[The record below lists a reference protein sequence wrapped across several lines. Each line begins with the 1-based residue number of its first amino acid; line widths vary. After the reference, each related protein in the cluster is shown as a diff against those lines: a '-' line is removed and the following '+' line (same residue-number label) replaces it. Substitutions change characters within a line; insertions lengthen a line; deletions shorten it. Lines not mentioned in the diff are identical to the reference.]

1 MKAEIISVGTELLL
15 GQIAN
20 TNAQVMSQ
28 WLAEVGVDVLFHV
41 TIGDN
46 EERMAG
52 ALAEAL
58 RRSDVIIITGGLGP
72 THDDL
77 TREAIALATARA
89 LVRDEQIERWLR
101 ELFTK
106 LGREMPEMNLRQA
119 DVPQGA
125 VSIPNPL
132 GTAPGVDLT
141 IDGSRI
147 FAVPGVPAEMESM
160 MKRWVLPALAQV
172 TGAVIKSRIV
182 RVVGLGESDV
192 ARRVR
197 ATIEGLEGAEG
208 ATIAILASAGEVKLR
223 ITAKAPDEARALSQI
238 APVEQELRTTLGRA
252 VVGADDEVI
261 EVVIGEAMRQR
272 GLTLAVAESFT
283 GGMVASTLIGAA
295 GASRFLKAGYICYS
309 DEAKVRDVGVPQSL
323 IKEYGSVSAAVA
335 EAMALGARQRA
346 ETELA
351 ISTTGEAG
359 PVPLS
364 DVQGHVFVALAWEGG
379 STSRELRLPGDRAA
393 IRRRGSLAALDLLR
407 LWLNGEITGS
417 RH

>member
-1 MKAEIISVGTELLL
+1 MRAQIISVGTELLL

-41 TIGDN
+41 TVGDN
-46 EERMAG
+46 EERLAG
-52 ALAEAL
+52 SLTEAL
-58 RRSDVIIITGGLGP
+58 QRSDVVIVTGGLGP

-77 TREAIALATARA
+77 TREAISRATGRA
-89 LVRDEQIERWLR
+89 LIRDEQIELWLR
-101 ELFTK
+101 ELFMK

-119 DVPQGA
+119 DVPIGA

-141 IDGSRI
+141 IDGTRI

-160 MKRWVLPALAQV
+160 MRRWVLPALSKV

-192 ARRVR
+192 ARRVS
-197 ATIEGLEGAEG
+197 AIIEGLEGAGG
-208 ATIAILASAGEVKLR
+208 ATIAILASAGEVRLR
-223 ITAKAPDEARALSQI
+223 ITAKAPDEAAALMQI
-238 APVEQELRTTLGRA
+238 APIEQELRTTLGRA

-261 EVVIGEAMRQR
+261 EIVIGETMRSR

-283 GGMVASTLIGAA
+283 GGMVASTLIGAP
-295 GASRFLKAGYICYS
+295 GASRFLEAGYICYS
-309 DEAKVRDVGVPQSL
+309 DEAKIRDVGVAPAL
-323 IKEYGSVSAAVA
+323 IESDGSVSAAVA

-346 ETELA
+346 GTDLA
-351 ISTTGEAG
+351 IATTGEAG
-359 PVPLS
+359 PVASS
-364 DVQGHVFVALAWEGG
+364 DVQGHAFIALAWEGG
-379 STSRELRLPGDRAA
+379 STARELRLPGDREA
-393 IRRRGSLAALDLLR
+393 IRKRGSLAALDLLR
-407 LWLNGEITGS
+407 LWLNGEIS
-417 RH
+417 EK